1 MQDGQ
6 RVGQVTGSVR
16 RCVGGFVRGARQQR
30 GQVVREDLGCDV
42 DHQRVLAEP
51 ADGLQM
57 QAMFQAF
64 ERFLDTPA
72 LVVQAAE
79 AVRRGLRGGAVR

>member
-1 MQDGQ
+1 
-6 RVGQVTGSVR
+6 
-16 RCVGGFVRGARQQR
+16 
-30 GQVVREDLGCDV
+30 
-42 DHQRVLAEP
+42 
-51 ADGLQM
+51 M

-64 ERFLDTPA
+64 GRFLDTPA